1 MAIAAAATQLSGLAR
16 KLVED
21 GIIEQAKAI
30 SAQEAAR
37 KKKMPFVGYLVE
49 NKLADA
55 KKIAQSASE
64 EFGVPLVDIDVIDI
78 EPDVVK
84 LVKEKLIR
92 QHHTIPLY
100 KRGNRLFVA
109 VSDPTNLQALDEIK
123 FHVGMTTEAVLAC
136 DDRLTAFIEKN
147 LADAGESL
155 SDLVGGDSDLDDVE
169 FVDEE
174 ATAQDE
180 GGTDSE
186 VDDTPVVRFVNKV
199 LLDAINKGA
208 SDIHFEPYEKSY
220 RVRFRT
226 DGILAEVA
234 SPPLGMSM
242 RLSAR
247 IKVMSRMDISERR
260 IPQDGRI
267 KLNLSKNRAIDFR
280 VNTCPTLF
288 GEKIVLRILDPS
300 SAKMGIDAL
309 GFEPDQKEI
318 LLENLHK
325 PYGMFLVTGPTGS
338 GKTVTLYTGV
348 NILNQPEINISTA
361 EDPVEINLAGVN
373 QVNVNPKVGLD
384 FGSALR
390 AFLRQDPDV
399 ILVGEIRDLE
409 TAEIAIKAAQTGHMV
424 LSTLHTNDAPQTLTR
439 MVNMGIPPFN
449 IASAV
454 NLIIAQR
461 LARRLCTHCK
471 KPADIPKEALIEEG
485 FTEAQIQKGIKIFG
499 PVGCDQ
505 CSNGY
510 KGRVGIYQVM
520 PITAEIG
527 RIIMEGG
534 NSLDLAQQAQKEGVN
549 DLRQSG
555 LKKII
560 NGHTSLE
567 EINRV
572 TKE

>member
-1 MAIAAAATQLSGLAR
+1 
-16 KLVED
+16 
-21 GIIEQAKAI
+21 
-30 SAQEAAR
+30 
-37 KKKMPFVGYLVE
+37 
-49 NKLADA
+49 
-55 KKIAQSASE
+55 
-64 EFGVPLVDIDVIDI
+64 
-78 EPDVVK
+78 
-84 LVKEKLIR
+84 
-92 QHHTIPLY
+92 
-100 KRGNRLFVA
+100 
-109 VSDPTNLQALDEIK
+109 
-123 FHVGMTTEAVLAC
+123 
-136 DDRLTAFIEKN
+136 
-147 LADAGESL
+147 
-155 SDLVGGDSDLDDVE
+155 VGGDSDLDDVE

-174 ATAQDE
+174 AAADDN
-180 GGTDSE
+180 GSDSE

-199 LLDAINKGA
+199 LLDAINKGS

-242 RLSAR
+242 RLAAR
-247 IKVMSRMDISERR
+247 LKVMSRMDISERR
-260 IPQDGRI
+260 LPQDGRI

-309 GFEPDQKEI
+309 GFEPEQKKL

-373 QVNVNPKVGLD
+373 QVNVNPKVGLH

-439 MVNMGIPPFN
+439 MWSTWAYLP
-449 IASAV
+449 
-454 NLIIAQR
+454 LILPQR
-461 LARRLCTHCK
+461 
-471 KPADIPKEALIEEG
+471 
-485 FTEAQIQKGIKIFG
+485 
-499 PVGCDQ
+499 
-505 CSNGY
+505 
-510 KGRVGIYQVM
+510 
-520 PITAEIG
+520 
-527 RIIMEGG
+527 
-534 NSLDLAQQAQKEGVN
+534 
-549 DLRQSG
+549 
-555 LKKII
+555 
-560 NGHTSLE
+560 
-567 EINRV
+567 
-572 TKE
+572 